1 MNAFLT
7 GLESKTVPMPFHVT
21 IIDDETIALKRLRR
35 ILEKQGHRVAAFSS
49 PRRALDHLEENP
61 CDLVISDVKMPG
73 LSGFDI
79 LTKVRSRHPDI
90 EFILVTGY
98 ANLDDA
104 VQATKEGAFHYLA
117 KPFTP
122 DELRERV
129 AQALEQCR
137 LKETAQATPSK
148 TPARDRPL
156 MVGDSAPMRQVKK
169 MVQQVAPT
177 DCNVL
182 ITGESGTGKELVAR
196 LLHGQS
202 LRCEGPFVAFNCA
215 SLTETLIANELFG
228 HEKGA
233 YTGAESSRAGLLEMA
248 RGGTLFMDEIGDM
261 PPAVQ
266 VKLLRVL
273 QEKEVLRVG
282 GTQAIPLD
290 VRVVSATAKDLKAAV
305 DEGAMRKDFFFR
317 INVFNIHLPPLREH
331 RDDIPLLA
339 YHILQRVQG
348 RGKAP
353 VKAISQQAMAL
364 LKTYP
369 FPGNVRELENILE
382 RAVAVC
388 RDQIIRASDLPPD
401 LVAFELR
408 DYKRPEDKLMTLE
421 ELEQDYIAHVLQQTG
436 GFRRRTAEILGIDR
450 ASLWRK
456 MKKYGIE

>member
-1 MNAFLT
+1 
-7 GLESKTVPMPFHVT
+7 MPSHIT
-21 IIDDETIALKRLRR
+21 IIDDDPIALKRLRR
-35 ILEKQGHRVAAFSS
+35 ILEKQGYRVSAFSGAQ
-49 PRRALDHLEENP
+49 RALDHLAGNP

-73 LSGFDI
+73 MSGFD
-79 LTKVRSRHPDI
+79 LMTNVRSRFPDL
-90 EFILVTGY
+90 EFILITGF

-122 DELRERV
+122 DQLRERV
-129 AQALEQCR
+129 VQALAECR
-137 LKETAQATPSK
+137 LKENASLAHPDAAGS
-148 TPARDRPL
+148 RMPL
-156 MVGDSAPMRQVKK
+156 MVGESPQIRQLKAIIS
-169 MVQQVAPT
+169 QIAPT

-202 LRCEGPFVAFNCA
+202 LRTDGPFMAFNCA

-233 YTGAESSRAGLLEMA
+233 YTGAESSRPGLLEMA
-248 RGGTLFMDEIGDM
+248 HGGTLFMDEIGDM
-261 PPAVQ
+261 PPAMQ

-282 GTQAIPLD
+282 GTQPIPLD
-290 VRVVSATAKDLKAAV
+290 VRIVCATAQDLKAAV
-305 DEGAMRKDFFFR
+305 DEGAMRADFFFR

-339 YHILQRVQG
+339 YHVLHRVQG
-348 RGKAP
+348 NRKERI
-353 VKAISQQAMAL
+353 KAISQQAMTL
-364 LKTYP
+364 LTKYP

-382 RAVAVC
+382 RAAAVC
-388 RDQIIRASDLPPD
+388 RDNVIRASDLPPD
-401 LVAFELR
+401 LVELELQ
-408 DYKRPEDKLMTLE
+408 DYKRPEGKLMTLE
-421 ELEQDYIAHVLQQTG
+421 ALEQDYIAHVLRQTG
-436 GFRRRTAEILGIDR
+436 GFRRRTADILGIDR